1 MSKLLFTESDVK
13 TELDKSLFLK
23 WNQWSPGLD
32 IDDCRLDDVLETLPA
47 APPSAIPEEVR
58 ALENPESA
66 EAFPG
71 AITLERH
78 DCIHVLIG
86 RGLLPQDEA
95 FVIGFTM
102 GASKKVTELQYN
114 TFRQLAVHWYPKPY
128 NFTNEDLLAFDL
140 GFAKGTASDATAL
153 EHFPFENFLD
163 LKIGDLRKRLGINVP
178 QLRAAYRKEKLLLPS
193 SKASQRLDADIN
205 VNDTRLTIP
214 PSSQIRT
221 DCYD

>member
-1 MSKLLFTESDVK
+1 MSKLLFTEADVHND
-13 TELDKSLFLK
+13 TEARMLLK

-32 IDDCRLDDVLETLPA
+32 NGDMLMGEVYESLPA

-102 GASKKVTELQYN
+102 GASKKVTKLQYEM
-114 TFRQLAVHWYPKPY
+114 FRNLAVNWYPEPY
-128 NFTNEDLLAFDL
+128 NFSEADLFSFDL
-140 GFAKGTASDATAL
+140 GFAKGTASEAAAL
-153 EHFPFENFLD
+153 EHFPFERFMD
-163 LKIGDLRKRLGINVP
+163 MKVGDMRKRLGINVP
-178 QLRAAYRKEKLLLPS
+178 QLRAAYRKEKLLLPDS
-193 SKASQRLDADIN
+193 AASGRLDVDAHN
-205 VNDTRLTIP
+205 VDF
-214 PSSQIRT
+214 SSIYMPKGE
-221 DCYD
+221 DAPK